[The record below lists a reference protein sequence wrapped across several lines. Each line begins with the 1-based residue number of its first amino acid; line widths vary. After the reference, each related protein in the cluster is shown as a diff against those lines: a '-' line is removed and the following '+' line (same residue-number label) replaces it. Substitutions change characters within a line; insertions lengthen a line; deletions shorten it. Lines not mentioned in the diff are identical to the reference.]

1 MKFGLVS
8 DNDPF
13 DELDVLV
20 GWVISYIYI
29 YIRIVYIDIGEY
41 ATQLYRD

>member
-20 GWVISYIYI
+20 GWVIYIY
-29 YIRIVYIDIGEY
+29 IVYIDIGDY
-41 ATQLYRD
+41 ATHFYRD